1 VVCRGISAIFGVIVT
16 ENERSIGMV
25 PLTRWTALAAI
36 AAVALFAGCGDDG
49 PSSDSTPVNVN
60 GESQVELNAASE
72 DATKDPAG
80 PEVLGQLQELRQAEN
95 SQSVPAIRG
104 SAGLAVP
111 DWIHTVDGDVASYWQ
126 KQFNDAGY
134 RYRPATEHIFNT
146 RMQSA
151 CGEANPQTGPFYC
164 PSDGGIYFPVA
175 FFDKYSVPFGDAATA
190 IVVAHENGH
199 RIEDLLGEFNGT
211 LTSAQVEL
219 QADCLAGVWAKT
231 VYDRGLLEEGDIG
244 EILGL
249 VNISGDSP
257 GTPVNAAGAHGNAQL
272 RAKYFEQGYEGGQP
286 GACPPPKR
294 SAIRAGS

>member
-1 VVCRGISAIFGVIVT
+1 MA
-16 ENERSIGMV
+16 MV
-25 PLTRWTALAAI
+25 PRFRWTALAAI
-36 AAVALFAGCGDDG
+36 LALALFAGCGDDG
-49 PSSDSTPVNVN
+49 SSSDSTPVNVN
-60 GESQVELNAASE
+60 GESQVELDTADDS
-72 DATKDPAG
+72 ATKDPTG
-80 PEVLGQLQELRQAEN
+80 PEVLGQLQELRQAQG

-104 SAGLAVP
+104 SAGLSVP

-134 RYRPATEHIFNT
+134 RYRPATEHIFDT
-146 RMQSA
+146 TAQSA
-151 CGEANPQTGPFYC
+151 CGEANERTGPFYC

-199 RIEDLLGEFNGT
+199 RVQDLLGEFGQP
-211 LTSAQVEL
+211 LTSAQIEL
-219 QADCLAGVWAKT
+219 QADCLAGVWGKT
-231 VYDRGLLEEGDIG
+231 VLDRGLLEEGDIG

-257 GTPVNAAGAHGNAQL
+257 DTPVNSQGAHGNSQL
-272 RAKYFEQGYEGGQP
+272 RQKYFAQGYEGGNP
-286 GACPPPKR
+286 GSCPPPKR